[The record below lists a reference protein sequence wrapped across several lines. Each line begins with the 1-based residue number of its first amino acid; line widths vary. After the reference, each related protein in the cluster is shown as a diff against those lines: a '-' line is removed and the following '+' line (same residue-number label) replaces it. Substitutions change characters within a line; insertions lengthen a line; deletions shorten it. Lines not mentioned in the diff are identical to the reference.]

1 MQADL
6 IEVQEGVYKIQANL
20 KKLERAI
27 NDPEEDNDID
37 WALINNVAQDL
48 FVGTKHVQM
57 EAWKEMIKEDQH
69 VTRLRT
75 SIY

>member
-6 IEVQEGVYKIQANL
+6 FEVQEGVYRIQANL
-20 KKLERAI
+20 KKLVRAI
-27 NDPEEDNDID
+27 HDPEEDNDID

-69 VTRLRT
+69 ARV
-75 SIY
+75 